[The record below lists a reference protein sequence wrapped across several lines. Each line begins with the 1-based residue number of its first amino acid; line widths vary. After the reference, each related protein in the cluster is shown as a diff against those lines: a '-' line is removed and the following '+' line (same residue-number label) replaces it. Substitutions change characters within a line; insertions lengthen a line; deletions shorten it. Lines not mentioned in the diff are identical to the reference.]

1 MSKTV
6 EKEEIDF
13 ADMVD
18 KAERMK
24 IIMINVK
31 SFRRTFAPDWNSVR
45 QLDNLIQQLIDDGAR
60 EAEVRYAI
68 KVVYSKRIKKYE
80 DKNQLRIER

>member
-45 QLDNLIQQLIDDGAR
+45 
-60 EAEVRYAI
+60 
-68 KVVYSKRIKKYE
+68 
-80 DKNQLRIER
+80 